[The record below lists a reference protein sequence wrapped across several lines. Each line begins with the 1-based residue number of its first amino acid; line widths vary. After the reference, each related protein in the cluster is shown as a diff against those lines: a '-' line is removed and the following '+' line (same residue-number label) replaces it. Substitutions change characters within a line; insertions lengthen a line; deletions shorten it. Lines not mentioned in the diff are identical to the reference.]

1 MFFQRIFQFFASRFD
16 VIISEIQ
23 STQLQTT
30 YGGIDHGST
39 YRTPAAA
46 GTSKSSQQSA
56 HFGGS
61 LVSTDPMQ
69 VR

>member
-1 MFFQRIFQFFASRFD
+1 M
-16 VIISEIQ
+16 
-23 STQLQTT
+23 QTT
-30 YGGIDHGST
+30 YGGADHVNT
-39 YRTPAAA
+39 YRTPAAT